1 MVAGIQINNITHN
14 NSHIK
19 PYVDDVSTND
29 NNAQY
34 PSYLMLNNWVNS
46 TILVYT
52 GIQDNYISAFG
63 SPVIYDFS
71 LKENLSSAYITLN
84 EGNVSTEANLNENN
98 TIEIKQAKTSE
109 LLYYGP
115 QSDQLLI
122 KQDSYTNFEDLV
134 NVSSG
139 TRVEYYGNQI
149 KIFTNPILSV
159 SYTNATISFENK
171 SGIISIS
178 LNYLP
183 GSSSL
188 STVIGNGTFLS
199 ISKIISNDEKR
210 VSEWLNSS
218 SRVKLPPN
226 LYEEYNM
233 SLLLVK
239 DDQNPWNGEFTAS
252 PSPIYLYAWARDG
265 SFAAM
270 SMMYSGHIHSAVKYW
285 TWMSHEQSNN
295 SVNGTWETRFNFW
308 TGAPDTS
315 WISPEYDSVGLFEIG
330 IYDLFEITGNKSLV
344 IPFLNTVNNSL
355 KWEEKSISKTGLIPE
370 DYSIWED
377 VYAYNFW
384 TQAIDEIGMSDI
396 LHLYSILGLN
406 TNNIS
411 SNITILKTNI
421 LKYFTQRDDTIFAE
435 YATPTTENGHPG
447 YPYPFDIYD
456 SSSLLPIAM
465 GLISPSSAEAKRIVS
480 HTIANLSVEGG
491 LARFYGDTYHF
502 EGYPDDSS
510 GPMPPWIITTM
521 FEAFYDETVGN
532 NSGALSLMNW
542 AQSHSQSGLLP
553 EALDPHS
560 GVPLPST
567 SPLTWSSAM
576 FVLVAVNYETHH
588 MSSHISFTFIYIIVP
603 IIIIAGIATYMYKR
617 KIKQDKG

>member
-1 MVAGIQINNITHN
+1 MIAVSIFLLMVAGIQINNITHN

-218 SRVKLPPN
+218 SRVKLPLN
-226 LYEEYNM
+226 LY
-233 SLLLVK
+233 
-239 DDQNPWNGEFTAS
+239 
-252 PSPIYLYAWARDG
+252 
-265 SFAAM
+265 
-270 SMMYSGHIHSAVKYW
+270 
-285 TWMSHEQSNN
+285 
-295 SVNGTWETRFNFW
+295 
-308 TGAPDTS
+308 
-315 WISPEYDSVGLFEIG
+315 
-330 IYDLFEITGNKSLV
+330 
-344 IPFLNTVNNSL
+344 
-355 KWEEKSISKTGLIPE
+355 
-370 DYSIWED
+370 
-377 VYAYNFW
+377 
-384 TQAIDEIGMSDI
+384 
-396 LHLYSILGLN
+396 
-406 TNNIS
+406 
-411 SNITILKTNI
+411 
-421 LKYFTQRDDTIFAE
+421 
-435 YATPTTENGHPG
+435 
-447 YPYPFDIYD
+447 
-456 SSSLLPIAM
+456 
-465 GLISPSSAEAKRIVS
+465 
-480 HTIANLSVEGG
+480 
-491 LARFYGDTYHF
+491 
-502 EGYPDDSS
+502 
-510 GPMPPWIITTM
+510 
-521 FEAFYDETVGN
+521 
-532 NSGALSLMNW
+532 
-542 AQSHSQSGLLP
+542 
-553 EALDPHS
+553 
-560 GVPLPST
+560 
-567 SPLTWSSAM
+567 
-576 FVLVAVNYETHH
+576 
-588 MSSHISFTFIYIIVP
+588 
-603 IIIIAGIATYMYKR
+603 
-617 KIKQDKG
+617 